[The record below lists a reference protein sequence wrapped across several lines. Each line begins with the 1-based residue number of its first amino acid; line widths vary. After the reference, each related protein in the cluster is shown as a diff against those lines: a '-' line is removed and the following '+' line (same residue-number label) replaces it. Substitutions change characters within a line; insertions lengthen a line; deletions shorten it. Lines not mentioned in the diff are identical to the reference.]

1 MKYVDYLHGWQIN
14 SLFGGATFK
23 SSVGFYSNS
32 AHMTESK
39 ANQLITNNNPGT
51 HSGSG
56 RKKKEVIL
64 TVLVTKF
71 MKRLS
76 DGTKATKQQL
86 VSILASAPESILITE
101 LVKTF
106 IDNFYDE

>member
-1 MKYVDYLHGWQIN
+1 MC
-14 SLFGGATFK
+14 GGATYK

-32 AHMTESK
+32 AHMTEAK

-56 RKKKEVIL
+56 RKLKEVI
-64 TVLVTKF
+64 VT
-71 MKRLS
+71 MLEMRWIKRLS